1 MKKLPP
7 SFYRK
12 KDVVAIAKDLI
23 GKIVITNTNGVVTSG
38 RIVET
43 EAYVAHI
50 DKASHAYKGK
60 RTQRNEYMYAEA
72 GTVYVYICYGMHH
85 MLNVVTNDMDVPDA
99 VLIRAIE
106 PLKGMEEMLIRTG
119 KKNMDNTL
127 TKGPGNVAKALGIT
141 KSFSGLFFGDD
152 KIDIYHDGF
161 ILNDSEIGISK
172 RIGIASAGDD
182 ALLPYRFFAKGNKF
196 VSGSP
201 VR

>member
-1 MKKLPP
+1 MNKLPP
-7 SFYRK
+7 SFYTRK
-12 KDVVAIAKDLI
+12 DIVAIAKDLV
-23 GKIVITNTNGVVTSG
+23 GKIVQTNINGVVTSG

-60 RTQRNEYMYAEA
+60 RTQRNEQMYAAA

-85 MLNVVTNDMDVPDA
+85 MLNVVTNAVDVPDA

-106 PLKGMEEMLIRTG
+106 PIDGIADMLLRTG
-119 KKNMDNTL
+119 KKTLDNTL

-161 ILNDSEIGISK
+161 ILNDSQIGISK

-182 ALLPYRFFAKGNKF
+182 ALLPYRFFVKGNKF